1 MSVMDGYVTGGCV
14 MDRFVTSGYVECKY
28 VTGSR
33 TGLNN
38 EELQN
43 DSWNYNFRIMSKAN
57 SRVKPSSE
65 TNQPFNYLLKDNLQ
79 NVNGYAE
86 NLRRR
91 LAPLTDELY
100 LKMTVN
106 TENLQ
111 RRIRQDLRTKHSP
124 FADVVH
130 QQLSRNLEEFHQK
143 LTPYTEELRQQLK
156 NNAEELRDTKS
167 LQDKLNDNTKTQR
180 DVLIP
185 LTEAVHQKLN
195 ENIAKINQTGNAG
208 RLKTKLDQG
217 IQEILAKLL
226 PDVEHG
232 FVSVIHQAGE
242 IPQNYPNSSEFKSKI
257 SENVKFLAP
266 YATGKTGTLSD
277 NRANQSITQYMKD
290 LKKRLSPYAESLKQE
305 IQFKL
310 TNLSDYIREKVKNN

>member
-1 MSVMDGYVTGGCV
+1 
-14 MDRFVTSGYVECKY
+14 
-28 VTGSR
+28 
-33 TGLNN
+33 
-38 EELQN
+38 
-43 DSWNYNFRIMSKAN
+43 MSKAN

-86 NLRRR
+86 NLGRN

-100 LKMTVN
+100 LKMTVD

-111 RRIRQDLRTKHSP
+111 HRIRQKLQDLRTKHSP

-143 LTPYTEELRQQLK
+143 LTPYTAELHQQLK
-156 NNAEELRDTKS
+156 NNAEELRHTKT
-167 LQDKLNDNTKTQR
+167 LQDKLNNNAKTQR

-195 ENIAKINQTGNAG
+195 ENIAEINQTGYTGGLN
-208 RLKTKLDQG
+208 TKIYQE
-217 IQEILAKLL
+217 IQEVMAQLL

-232 FVSVIHQAGE
+232 FVSVTHQVGE
-242 IPQNYPNSSEFKSKI
+242 IPQNNPNSSEFGAKI
-257 SENVKFLAP
+257 SESVKSLAP
-266 YATGKTGTLSD
+266 YLTGKTGIQSD
-277 NRANQSITQYMKD
+277 NRANQSVTQYMKD
-290 LKKRLSPYAESLKQE
+290 LKRNIELVAKAFDQDTNSLKFSKVFTQKLKNMREKLSPYAESLNQE

-310 TNLSDYIREKVKNN
+310 SNLSDYIREKVENN